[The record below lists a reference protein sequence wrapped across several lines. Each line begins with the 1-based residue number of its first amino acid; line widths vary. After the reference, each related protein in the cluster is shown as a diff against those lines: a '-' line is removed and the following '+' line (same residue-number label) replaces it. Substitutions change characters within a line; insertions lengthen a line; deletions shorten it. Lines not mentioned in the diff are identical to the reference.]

1 MSSNGKQCKFAPS
14 LILALERLAG
24 RIGPRALG
32 ALVLQRAKRGVV
44 EHGHWPTNACC
55 TRAAEGK
62 TSRCRARA
70 NRARHIAIQHKSEKL
85 LPTTRVSSRCTTHER
100 QAATQHNMDN
110 PDHNI
115 RAASRDSTYERQAGA
130 QHTGK
135 PLHNKRARR
144 FYQRQEY
151 QADAQHMSG
160 KPLLNTIWT
169 IQSTTYER
177 PAATPHTKGKPM
189 HNTRASR

>member
-1 MSSNGKQCKFAPS
+1 MIRPNCSQRITAMSSNGTQCKFAPS

-44 EHGHWPTNACC
+44 KHGHWPTNTCC
-55 TRAAEGK
+55 TRAAEGN

-70 NRARHIAIQHKSEKL
+70 NRARHIAIQQKREKL

-100 QAATQHNMDN
+100 QAQHNMDN
-110 PDHNI
+110 PKHNI
-115 RAASRDSTYERQAGA
+115 RAASRYSTYERQADA

-135 PLHNKRARR
+135 PLKTN
-144 FYQRQEY
+144 
-151 QADAQHMSG
+151 
-160 KPLLNTIWT
+160 
-169 IQSTTYER
+169 ER
-177 PAATPHTKGKPM
+177 
-189 HNTRASR
+189 